1 MKEILKKDLMKQ
13 LIESHMEVDELAD
26 FKKQQGIEK
35 SWEPI
40 YSEPQDTKGYEG
52 SYKARGSEHIAGKSK
67 GEHLGHKVIDKTTG
81 ESVYILYPCDSQV
94 EDFVR
99 KHKTALEEMKA
110 EFGTLYIRKDSSI
123 PCREPRITGTNPMD
137 VYNLDTD
144 EKRTIDNKVKF
155 ASEIS
160 DSEYIKRYLI
170 YPLLN
175 QVLLG
180 DGTLQKHLEKC
191 SLPKIKVS
199 DRANLDRHSTFS
211 NNELTYQTLNFNSYK
226 DVRDFFNA
234 AVRNVQDSEVTQEE
248 KDYREYHLARQFN
261 KVYYN
266 WEKTKKNTSLWR
278 GFTPIYN
285 LEASGLSSQTFDVT
299 VSSLLTIKGTR
310 INDGYRWSVDF
321 TTEHG
326 KQLKD
331 NQQLGRI
338 KLAKDYELN
347 CNEDVEFESN
357 YNIQNKDSL
366 VKSQNVKNGLIKCLE
381 DIKQQIL
388 QIPVQ
393 DQLKRAKL
401 VRFELTPEEKMELKR
416 QRQERLSGMNQ
427 NQGEEQPELNES
439 LVNSIVQN
447 ILREIK
453 K

>member
-1 MKEILKKDLMKQ
+1 M
-13 LIESHMEVDELAD
+13 
-26 FKKQQGIEK
+26 
-35 SWEPI
+35 
-40 YSEPQDTKGYEG
+40 
-52 SYKARGSEHIAGKSK
+52 
-67 GEHLGHKVIDKTTG
+67 
-81 ESVYILYPCDSQV
+81 
-94 EDFVR
+94 
-99 KHKTALEEMKA
+99 
-110 EFGTLYIRKDSSI
+110 
-123 PCREPRITGTNPMD
+123 
-137 VYNLDTD
+137 
-144 EKRTIDNKVKF
+144 
-155 ASEIS
+155 
-160 DSEYIKRYLI
+160 
-170 YPLLN
+170 
-175 QVLLG
+175 
-180 DGTLQKHLEKC
+180 
-191 SLPKIKVS
+191 
-199 DRANLDRHSTFS
+199 
-211 NNELTYQTLNFNSYK
+211 
-226 DVRDFFNA
+226 
-234 AVRNVQDSEVTQEE
+234 
-248 KDYREYHLARQFN
+248 
-261 KVYYN
+261 
-266 WEKTKKNTSLWR
+266 
-278 GFTPIYN
+278 
-285 LEASGLSSQTFDVT
+285 EASGLSSQTFDVT

-347 CNEDVEFESN
+347 CNEEAEFEPN

-401 VRFELTPEEKMELKR
+401 VRFELTPEEKIELKR

-427 NQGEEQPELNES
+427 NQDEEQPELNES

>member
-347 CNEDVEFESN
+347 CNEDVEFEPN

>member
-347 CNEDVEFESN
+347 CNEDVEFEPN

-401 VRFELTPEEKMELKR
+401 VRFELTPEEKIELKR